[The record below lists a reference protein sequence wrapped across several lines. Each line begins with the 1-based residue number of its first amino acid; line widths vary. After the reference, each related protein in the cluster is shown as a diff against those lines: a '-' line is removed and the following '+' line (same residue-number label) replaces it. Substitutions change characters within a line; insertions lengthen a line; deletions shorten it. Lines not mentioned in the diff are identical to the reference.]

1 MSLTGP
7 FSRSAVNYN
16 AGCKTAVSNIVMA
29 IAVMMTLL
37 FLTPLFYY
45 TPLVVLAA
53 IIVSAML
60 GLIDYQAAIHL
71 WKVDKFDFFV
81 CISAYVGVVF
91 GSVEIGLVLAVS
103 IYHSFTAILLQVYCV
118 SLFYSDVYFSL
129 LIYVQVIISVLR
141 LLLFVARPRTFVL
154 GNIPNSV
161 VYRNVEQYPDATHVP
176 GILILEIDS
185 PIYFANASYL
195 RERYI
200 IVLSLLQILFCIYY
214 TIMAF
219 HHQVG

>member
-1 MSLTGP
+1 M
-7 FSRSAVNYN
+7 NYN

-91 GSVEIGLVLAVS
+91 GSVELGLVIAVS
-103 IYHSFTAILLQVYCV
+103 IYHS
-118 SLFYSDVYFSL
+118 SL
-129 LIYVQVIISVLR
+129 LYS
-141 LLLFVARPRTFVL
+141 FK
-154 GNIPNSV
+154 S
-161 VYRNVEQYPDATHVP
+161 
-176 GILILEIDS
+176 
-185 PIYFANASYL
+185 
-195 RERYI
+195 
-200 IVLSLLQILFCIYY
+200 IVFPCFIVMYIYY
-214 TIMAF
+214 SAF
-219 HHQVG
+219 ICAGNHICA